1 MEGILVIILVTL
13 AFNVISSLLKR
24 PKSEINSTIQT
35 KSTKVDDTTIV
46 IDKVEPYNQ
55 DEQYKRNDSSD
66 KYIVNNY
73 FVQNNVYAHYN
84 PNSSSNDSSKDH
96 SKSVWE
102 RMGYRIKYGERYAY
116 KMYGNEIFTPEQVEK
131 TSYERET
138 LQLENGLTKNQKK
151 VKQLGY
157 ALVNKVRSKRKA
169 KDILIEEYD
178 FDEDTAKYAVGYDG
192 YDNWK

>member
-46 IDKVEPYNQ
+46 IDKVVPYNQ

-73 FVQNNVYAHYN
+73 FVQNNVYVHYN

-131 TSYERET
+131 TSYGRET

-157 ALVNKVRSKRKA
+157 SLVEKVGSKRKA
-169 KDILIEEYD
+169 KDILVMEYD
-178 FDEDTAKYAVGYDG
+178 FDEETAKYAVGYNG
-192 YDNWK
+192 YENW

>member
-46 IDKVEPYNQ
+46 IDKVVPYNQ

-66 KYIVNNY
+66 KYIINNY
-73 FVQNNVYAHYN
+73 FVHNNVYVHYN
-84 PNSSSNDSSKDH
+84 PDSSSNDSSKDH

-102 RMGYRIKYGERYAY
+102 KMGYRIKYGERYAY
-116 KMYGNEIFTPEQVEK
+116 KMYGNEIFTPDQVEK
-131 TSYERET
+131 SSYGRET

-157 ALVNKVRSKRKA
+157 ALVNKVGSKRKA

-178 FDEDTAKYAVGYDG
+178 FDEDTAKYAVGYNG